1 MKASVTL
8 QEGMHFVATA
18 DTGFTVDL
26 DASPAVGGAD
36 GGFRPLELLAMS
48 LVGCTGMDV
57 ISILRKMRQ
66 DVTGFK
72 VNFDA
77 DRAGNHPKVFTEI
90 RVEYE
95 IEGKNIDPKM
105 VERAVELSAKQYCPV
120 QAMLEPAVPI
130 KHTYKV
136 IEAD

>member
-66 DVTGFK
+66 DIIGFK

-77 DRAGNHPKVFTEI
+77 DHADTHPKVFTEI

-95 IEGKNIDPKM
+95 IKGKNIDQKM
-105 VERAVELSAKQYCPV
+105 VERAVELSAERYCPV
-120 QAMLEPAVPI
+120 QAMLEQAVPI
-130 KHTYKV
+130 KHTYKIV
-136 IEAD
+136 ESE